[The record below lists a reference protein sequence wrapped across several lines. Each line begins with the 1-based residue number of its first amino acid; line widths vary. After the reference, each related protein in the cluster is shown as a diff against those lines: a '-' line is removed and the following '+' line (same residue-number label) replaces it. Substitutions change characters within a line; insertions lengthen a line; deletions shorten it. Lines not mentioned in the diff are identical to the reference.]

1 MAAYDHNFLKTIVPP
16 ELLESVETAVETGTF
31 KGDGTIELSKR
42 YKKVIT
48 IELDEQIF
56 QKGKKRLLPYL
67 NIKCI
72 HGNSAEVLK
81 TILPTLTGTTLF
93 WLDAHF
99 SGNSSTDW
107 NNSMWKGFGENTG
120 VLNNDVSIP
129 QNQNPLNLE
138 VEIIAKLHKG
148 SVILYID
155 DIHNFDVQGNG
166 LKNNSF
172 SGEDWTHLNLQSLI
186 DSVADRYV
194 DAQYVDGYQMVIILK
209 PIDQ

>member
-1 MAAYDHNFLKTIVPP
+1 MPAYDHNFLKTIVPP
-16 ELLESVETAVETGTF
+16 ELLDSVETAVETGTF

-42 YKKVIT
+42 YKKVVT
-48 IELDEQIF
+48 IELDKLLF

-67 NIKCI
+67 NIECI
-72 HGNSAEVLK
+72 NGNSSDVLK

-99 SGNSSTDW
+99 SGNVSTDW
-107 NNSMWKGFGENTG
+107 ENSMWKGYIENTG
-120 VLNNDVSIP
+120 VVDNDISVP

-138 VEIIAKLHKG
+138 IETIAKLHKG
-148 SVILYID
+148 SAILYID
-155 DIHNFDVQGNG
+155 DIHNFDTQGNG
-166 LKNNSF
+166 LKNHSF
-172 SGEDWTHLNLQSLI
+172 VGEDWTHLNLQSFI

-194 DAQYVDGYQMVIILK
+194 DAQYVEGYQMVIILK